1 MSEFLRL
8 LVGRIRGYAD
18 DRRHAR
24 RRNVRLLVSVSVL
37 EASRTNGKRPISGLE
52 GYTADISTTGLSLVL
67 PAIRIGE
74 HYLTGENRTLLIA
87 LELPSGSVQI
97 QATSVRYESIDGD
110 GSENGYIVGVR
121 IREMSDDHRERFTSY
136 LKAR

>member
-1 MSEFLRL
+1 M
-8 LVGRIRGYAD
+8 
-18 DRRHAR
+18 
-24 RRNVRLLVSVSVL
+24 RLLVSVSVL

-97 QATSVRYESIDGD
+97 QATSVRYESIDGY